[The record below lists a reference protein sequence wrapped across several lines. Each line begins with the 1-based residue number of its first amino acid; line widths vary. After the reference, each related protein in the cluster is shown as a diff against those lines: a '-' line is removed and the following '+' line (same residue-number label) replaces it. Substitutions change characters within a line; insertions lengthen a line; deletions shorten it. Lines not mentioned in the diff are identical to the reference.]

1 MQEKMPTLKKV
12 MYGTTERYS
21 FSKLENTCELPDLL
35 EIQKETYKE
44 FL

>member
-21 FSKLENTCELPDLL
+21 FSKLETTLL
-35 EIQKETYKE
+35 HILHFPSWST
-44 FL
+44 L